1 VILPGM
7 GAFIAN
13 NESSKISIIDKEI
26 LPPHKIISFNSS
38 IINNDGLLINYLAAA
53 ENIPFN
59 QASVIVLQQ
68 IAIWKTRMQ
77 LGEAIK
83 FNEIGNLW
91 LDLEKN
97 IQFKSGGIFLQ
108 SNQFYGL
115 NKIEIKPVIRN
126 EEKENIIKQLVRED
140 DKGLHVE
147 GYRNDFVKKK
157 SHTFRNWWIAAA
169 AAVIIALVGVGSMF
183 CFDDKYCTMNVA
195 SIISFDWLKDM
206 ISPKQENQLIQKQF
220 IPISAVHYS
229 TEKKNDVRVS
239 PLSHPYTY
247 YLDNP
252 AEPYYV
258 ITKSGLDYAAAE
270 KSKFQLWKK
279 GLDARLI
286 AIDSTYQIGIYYF
299 VTSSEIQL
307 IQTQLDTVLKCE
319 TQLMKISI

>member
-1 VILPGM
+1 VILPGL

-13 NESSKISIIDKEI
+13 TESAKISIIDKNI
-26 LPPHKIISFNSS
+26 CPPHKVISFNAS
-38 IINNDGLLINYLAAA
+38 ILNNDGLLINHLAAV
-53 ENIPFN
+53 EHIPFN
-59 QASVIVLQQ
+59 QSTIIVQQQ

-77 LGEAIK
+77 LGEIIK
-83 FNEIGNLW
+83 FENIGNLW

-97 IQFKSGGIFLQ
+97 IQFKATATFLN
-108 SNQFYGL
+108 SIEFYGL
-115 NKIEIKPVIRN
+115 DVINILPVIRA
-126 EEKENIIKQLVRED
+126 EEKETIIKQMVRDD
-140 DKGLHVE
+140 DKGLHIE
-147 GYRNDFVKKK
+147 GYRNDFIKKK
-157 SHTFRNWWIAAA
+157 SYTFRNWWIAAA

-229 TEKKNDVRVS
+229 SEKKNDIQVN

-247 YLDNP
+247 YLENP
-252 AEPYYV
+252 SEPYYI
-258 ITKSGLDYAAAE
+258 ITQSGLDYAAAE
-270 KSKFQLWKK
+270 KNKLQLWKK

-299 VTSSEIQL
+299 VTSSEIQN
-307 IQTQLDTVLKCE
+307 IKMQLDTILKCE